1 LSLAIREEL
10 KSADILTGK
19 STKKGTNNMRDD
31 DFFKDTPRKTLE
43 KKHVLAIISLVLV
56 FYAAIQKILLL
67 PWNFYA
73 LKSVDYN

>member
-1 LSLAIREEL
+1 
-10 KSADILTGK
+10 
-19 STKKGTNNMRDD
+19 MRDD
-31 DFFKDTPRKTLE
+31 DFFEGTPRKTLE
-43 KKHVLAIISLVLV
+43 KHGLSIEFPAINPVLV